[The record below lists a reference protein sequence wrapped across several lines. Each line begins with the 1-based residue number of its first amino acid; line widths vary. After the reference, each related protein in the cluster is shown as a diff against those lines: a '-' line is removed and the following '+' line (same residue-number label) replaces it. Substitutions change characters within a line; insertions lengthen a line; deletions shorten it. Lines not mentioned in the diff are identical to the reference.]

1 MGKLP
6 SDRTTVIATLAA
18 LAAFAA
24 NSLLCRRALG
34 LELIDAGAFT
44 LVRIASGALMLA
56 VIVALRKPEG
66 PRFDGT
72 WPSAAA
78 LFAYAIG
85 FSLAYRSLSAGVG
98 ALLLFGSVQITM
110 IAWGIF
116 KGERPRLWEWMGLA
130 IAVVGL
136 VYLVADRHVG
146 ALSWSG
152 SLLMMVAGASWGV
165 YSLRG
170 RGARD
175 PIAATAGNFVLATPL
190 ALFAWLLLLRT
201 TSVTTPGLALAITSG
216 ALTSGLGY
224 VLWYIALPG
233 LPAIRAALVQLA
245 VPVVTALAAVALLG
259 EVITTRLV
267 VASVLILGGITLAIV
282 TRLRRT

>member
-1 MGKLP
+1 
-6 SDRTTVIATLAA
+6 
-18 LAAFAA
+18 
-24 NSLLCRRALG
+24 
-34 LELIDAGAFT
+34 
-44 LVRIASGALMLA
+44 
-56 VIVALRKPEG
+56 
-66 PRFDGT
+66 
-72 WPSAAA
+72 
-78 LFAYAIG
+78 
-85 FSLAYRSLSAGVG
+85 
-98 ALLLFGSVQITM
+98 
-110 IAWGIF
+110 
-116 KGERPRLWEWMGLA
+116 
-130 IAVVGL
+130 
-136 VYLVADRHVG
+136 
-146 ALSWSG
+146 
-152 SLLMMVAGASWGV
+152 MMVAGASWGV